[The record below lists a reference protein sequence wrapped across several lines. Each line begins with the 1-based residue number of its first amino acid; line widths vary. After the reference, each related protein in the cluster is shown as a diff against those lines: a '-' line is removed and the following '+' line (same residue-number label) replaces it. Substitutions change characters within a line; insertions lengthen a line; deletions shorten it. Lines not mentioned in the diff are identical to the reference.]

1 MFLPLPLIND
11 DQLINYSTKN
21 QETFIDYV
29 QLQVLIRAEQKFS
42 FKKYLEEIW
51 PVYKK
56 RFFCENIWIFLRVFF
71 FFLHYYKIF
80 NLNLLF
86 GWRGP
91 MMYCLLG
98 SVLFCVASS
107 TTLITIISGFL
118 LLCQF

>member
-71 FFLHYYKIF
+71 FF
-80 NLNLLF
+80 
-86 GWRGP
+86 
-91 MMYCLLG
+91 
-98 SVLFCVASS
+98 FCIITKFS
-107 TTLITIISGFL
+107 T
-118 LLCQF
+118 